1 MTKALN
7 TELQTSSEVLER
19 VVPQA
24 PAPAPSG
31 GMSSQ
36 KFTKNLWRWLSYA
49 ALVAVAVAMIAPFA
63 FMLSTSF
70 KPGTELYE
78 VPIRWLPKTFTLENY
93 AKAVTQVD
101 LLRGTWNTLLI
112 AVPSTVGGL
121 LTAAFAGYAFAK
133 MKFPFRDQIFGMLL
147 ASMMLPGIIT
157 LIPQFVMFAKIGWVD
172 TYYPLIVPGAM
183 GAAFAIFM
191 MRQFFLGIPD
201 ELIEAATLDGCNP
214 FQTFTKVVFPLA
226 GPALATL
233 AIFGFKG
240 AWNDYFGPLIYISS
254 PDKFN
259 IQQMIAATQ
268 NAYGGEPAVLM
279 AAAGLAMLPLVLL
292 FFFAQRYFVEGVAST
307 GMKN

>member
-1 MTKALN
+1 MTV
-7 TELQTSSEVLER
+7 QTTPAQQTDTVLEKR
-19 VVPQA
+19 IPQA
-24 PAPAPSG
+24 TMPSG
-31 GMSSQ
+31 SSQ
-36 KFTKNLWRWLSYA
+36 RLARRLQRGLSYLVLG
-49 ALVAVAVAMIAPFA
+49 LVALTMLAPFA
-63 FMLSTSF
+63 FMLSTSL
-70 KPGTELYE
+70 KPASE
-78 VPIRWLPKTFTLENY
+78 VFEIPVRWIPLHPTLENY
-93 AKAVTQVD
+93 VKAFTQVN
-101 LLRGTWNTLLI
+101 LWQGTLNTLMI
-112 AVPSTVGGL
+112 AVPSTIGGL
-121 LTAAFAGYAFAK
+121 VTAAFAGYAFAK
-133 MKFPFRDQIFGMLL
+133 LKFPGKDAIFAGLL
-147 ASMMLPGIIT
+147 ATMMLPGIVT

-191 MRQFFLGIPD
+191 MRQFFVTVPD

-214 FQTFTKVVFPLA
+214 FQTFTRVIFPLA

-254 PDKFN
+254 PEKFN

-279 AAAGLAMLPLVLL
+279 AAATLALLPLLVL
-292 FFFAQRYFVEGVAST
+292 FFFAQRYFVEGVASS

>member
-1 MTKALN
+1 MTD
-7 TELQTSSEVLER
+7 
-19 VVPQA
+19 
-24 PAPAPSG
+24 
-31 GMSSQ
+31 SQ
-36 KFTKNLWRWLSYA
+36 KTSKLFLRAASY
-49 ALVAVAVAMIAPFA
+49 LVLGIVAISMIAPFA
-63 FMLSTSF
+63 FMLSTSL
-70 KPGTELYE
+70 KTPDAVYQIPLRWIPH
-78 VPIRWLPKTFTLENY
+78 PITFANY
-93 AKAVTQVD
+93 QKAVTQVD
-101 LLRGTWNTLLI
+101 LLRGTWNTLCI
-112 AVPSTVGGL
+112 AIPSTVGGL
-121 LTAAFAGYAFAK
+121 ITAAFAGYAFAK
-133 MKFPFRDQIFGMLL
+133 MKFPGKEFIFAALL
-147 ASMMLPGIIT
+147 ATMMLPGIVT

-191 MRQFFLGIPD
+191 MRQFFVTIPD

-214 FQTFTKVVFPLA
+214 FQTFTMVVFPLA

-240 AWNDYFGPLIYISS
+240 AWNDYFGPLIYLSS
-254 PDKFN
+254 PEKFN

-279 AAAGLAMLPLVLL
+279 AAATLAMLPLLVL

>member
-1 MTKALN
+1 MI
-7 TELQTSSEVLER
+7 
-19 VVPQA
+19 
-24 PAPAPSG
+24 G
-31 GMSSQ
+31 SQ
-36 KFTKNLWRWLSYA
+36 KRTRQVMRGVSYVVLG
-49 ALVAVAVAMIAPFA
+49 LVALSMIAPFA
-63 FMLSTSF
+63 FMLSTSL
-70 KPGTELYE
+70 KPSGDVFEIPL
-78 VPIRWLPKTFTLENY
+78 RWIPAHPTLENY
-93 AKAVTQVD
+93 AKAITQVD

-112 AVPSTVGGL
+112 AIPSTVGGL
-121 LTAAFAGYAFAK
+121 LTAAFAGFAFAK
-133 MKFPFRDQIFGMLL
+133 MKFPFRDQIFACLL
-147 ASMMLPGIIT
+147 ASMMLPGIVT

-191 MRQFFLGIPD
+191 MRQFFITIPD

-214 FQTFTKVVFPLA
+214 FQTFTKIIFPLA

-254 PDKFN
+254 PEKFN

-279 AAAGLAMLPLVLL
+279 AASVLALLPLLIL
-292 FFFAQRYFVEGVAST
+292 FFCAQRYFVEGVASS

>member
-1 MTKALN
+1 MTK
-7 TELQTSSEVLER
+7 TLQPQQTTGETLEK

-24 PAPAPSG
+24 ARPQG
-31 GMSSQ
+31 GQ
-36 KFTKNLWRWLSYA
+36 KASKNLSRGVSYA
-49 ALVAVAVAMIAPFA
+49 VLVLVAIAMIAPFA
-63 FMLSTSF
+63 FMISTSF
-70 KPGTELYE
+70 KPASELYE
-78 VPIRWLPKTFTLENY
+78 IPIRWFPKTFTTENY

-101 LLRGTWNTLLI
+101 LLRGTWNTLMI
-112 AVPSTVGGL
+112 AIPSTVGGL

-133 MKFPFRDQIFGMLL
+133 MKFPFRDQIFGVLL

-191 MRQFFLGIPD
+191 MRQFFITIPD

-214 FQTFTKVVFPLA
+214 FQTFTMIIFPLA

-254 PDKFN
+254 PEKFN

-279 AAAGLAMLPLVLL
+279 AAAALAMLPLVIL
-292 FFFAQRYFVEGVAST
+292 FFMAQKYFVEGVAST

>member
-1 MTKALN
+1 MIASQQGTRL
-7 TELQTSSEVLER
+7 LLRGVSYLVL
-19 VVPQA
+19 
-24 PAPAPSG
+24 G
-31 GMSSQ
+31 
-36 KFTKNLWRWLSYA
+36 
-49 ALVAVAVAMIAPFA
+49 LVALSMIAPFA
-63 FMLSTSF
+63 FMLSTSL
-70 KPGTELYE
+70 KPAAE
-78 VPIRWLPKTFTLENY
+78 VFEIPMRWVPAHPTLENY
-93 AKAVTQVD
+93 VKAVTQVD

-112 AVPSTVGGL
+112 AIPATLGGL
-121 LTAAFAGYAFAK
+121 LTAAFAGFAFAK
-133 MKFPFRDQIFGMLL
+133 MKFPYREPLFAALL
-147 ASMMLPGIIT
+147 ATMMLPAIVT

-191 MRQFFLGIPD
+191 MRQFFITIPD

-214 FQTFTKVVFPLA
+214 FQTFTRIIFPLA

-254 PDKFN
+254 PEKFN

-279 AAAGLAMLPLVLL
+279 AASVLALLPLLIL
-292 FFFAQRYFVEGVAST
+292 FFCAQRFFVEGVASS

>member
-1 MTKALN
+1 MTESQA
-7 TELQTSSEVLER
+7 SS
-19 VVPQA
+19 
-24 PAPAPSG
+24 
-31 GMSSQ
+31 
-36 KFTKNLWRWLSYA
+36 KRWLRGLSYFVLG
-49 ALVAVAVAMIAPFA
+49 LVALAMLIPFA

-70 KPGTELYE
+70 KLPADVHQ
-78 VPIRWLPKTFTLENY
+78 VPMRWLPAPGTLANY
-93 AKAVTQVD
+93 RKAVSEVD
-101 LLRGTWNTLLI
+101 LLRGTFNTLCI
-112 AVPSTVGGL
+112 AIPSTVGGL

-133 MKFPFRDQIFGMLL
+133 MEFPGKRIIFGGLL
-147 ASMMLPGIIT
+147 ATMMLPGIVT

-183 GAAFAIFM
+183 GAGFAIFM
-191 MRQFFLGIPD
+191 MRQFFVTIPD

-214 FQTFTKVVFPLA
+214 FQTFTMVVFPLA

-254 PDKFN
+254 PEKFN
-259 IQQMIAATQ
+259 IQQMIASTQ

-279 AAAGLAMLPLVLL
+279 AAATLAMLPLLIL

>member
-1 MTKALN
+1 MTN
-7 TELQTSSEVLER
+7 Q
-19 VVPQA
+19 
-24 PAPAPSG
+24 
-31 GMSSQ
+31 
-36 KFTKNLWRWLSYA
+36 KNLMRWLAYA
-49 ALVAVAVAMIAPFA
+49 VLGLVALSMLLPFA
-63 FMLSTSF
+63 FMLSTSL
-70 KPGTELYE
+70 KLPADVHQIPL
-78 VPIRWLPKTFTLENY
+78 RWIPQPPTLDNY
-93 AKAVTQVD
+93 RKAVTQVD
-101 LLRGTWNTLLI
+101 LLRGTVNTLWI
-112 AVPSTVGGL
+112 AIPSTVGGL
-121 LTAAFAGYAFAK
+121 LTASFAGFAFAK
-133 MKFPFRDQIFGMLL
+133 MKFPGKDAIFAALL
-147 ASMMLPGIIT
+147 ATMMLPGIVT

-172 TYYPLIVPGAM
+172 TYYPLVVPGAM

-191 MRQFFLGIPD
+191 MRQFFITIPD

-254 PDKFN
+254 PEKFN

-279 AAAGLAMLPLVLL
+279 AAATLAMLPLLIL
-292 FFFAQRYFVEGVAST
+292 FFCAQRYFVEGVAST

>member
-1 MTKALN
+1 MS
-7 TELQTSSEVLER
+7 LQHETPAVQTADTLER
-19 VVPQA
+19 VVPAARPSQ
-24 PAPAPSG
+24 APSG
-31 GMSSQ
+31 AGGQ
-36 KFTKNLWRWLSYA
+36 KLSKAIWRAVSYA
-49 ALVAVAVAMIAPFA
+49 ALALVAVAMIAPFA

-70 KPGTELYE
+70 KPASELYE
-78 VPIRWLPKTFTLENY
+78 IPIRWLPKTFTLENY
-93 AKAVTQVD
+93 AKAITQVD
-101 LLRGTWNTLLI
+101 LLRGTFNTLVI
-112 AVPSTVGGL
+112 AIPATVGGL

-133 MKFPFRDQIFGMLL
+133 MKFPGRDKIFAVLL

-191 MRQFFLGIPD
+191 MRQFFVTIPD

-254 PDKFN
+254 PEKFN

-279 AAAGLAMLPLVLL
+279 AAATLAMLPLVVL

>member
-1 MTKALN
+1 MTNPTIQA
-7 TELQTSSEVLER
+7 TQASGETLER
-19 VVPQA
+19 VVPA
-24 PAPAPSG
+24 APAPSAG
-31 GMSSQ
+31 SHKRSKQ
-36 KFTKNLWRWLSYA
+36 VARAFSYVVLV
-49 ALVAVAVAMIAPFA
+49 LVAIAMLLPFA
-63 FMLSTSF
+63 FMISTSF
-70 KPGTELYE
+70 KPASELYE
-78 VPIRWLPKTFTLENY
+78 IPIRWLPKTFTTENY
-93 AKAVTQVD
+93 AKAITQVD
-101 LLRGTWNTLLI
+101 LWRGTLNTLMI

-133 MKFPFRDQIFGMLL
+133 MKFPGRDRIFGVLL

-157 LIPQFVMFAKIGWVD
+157 LIPQFVMFARIGWVD

-191 MRQFFLGIPD
+191 MRQFFVTIPD

-214 FQTFTKVVFPLA
+214 FQTFTMIVFPLA

-254 PDKFN
+254 PEKFN

-279 AAAGLAMLPLVLL
+279 AAAALAMAPLVVL

>member
-1 MTKALN
+1 MLT
-7 TELQTSSEVLER
+7 
-19 VVPQA
+19 
-24 PAPAPSG
+24 
-31 GMSSQ
+31 SQ
-36 KFTKNLWRWLSYA
+36 KQTKQFLRGLSYLA
-49 ALVAVAVAMIAPFA
+49 LGLVALSMIAPFA
-63 FMLSTSF
+63 FMLSTSL
-70 KPGTELYE
+70 KPANE
-78 VPIRWLPKTFTLENY
+78 VFEIPMRWIPAHPTLDNY
-93 AKAVTQVD
+93 VKAVTQVD

-112 AVPSTVGGL
+112 AIPATLGGL
-121 LTAAFAGYAFAK
+121 LTAAFAGFAFAK
-133 MKFPFRDQIFGMLL
+133 MKFPYREQIFAALL
-147 ASMMLPGIIT
+147 ATMMLPGIVT

-191 MRQFFLGIPD
+191 MRQFFITIPD

-214 FQTFTKVVFPLA
+214 FQTFTRIIFPLA

-254 PDKFN
+254 PEKFN

-279 AAAGLAMLPLVLL
+279 AASVLALLPLLIL
-292 FFFAQRYFVEGVAST
+292 FFCAQRYFVEGVASS

>member
-1 MTKALN
+1 MIASQQGTRL
-7 TELQTSSEVLER
+7 LLRGVSYLVL
-19 VVPQA
+19 
-24 PAPAPSG
+24 G
-31 GMSSQ
+31 
-36 KFTKNLWRWLSYA
+36 
-49 ALVAVAVAMIAPFA
+49 LVALSMIAPFA
-63 FMLSTSF
+63 FMLSTSL
-70 KPGTELYE
+70 KPAAE
-78 VPIRWLPKTFTLENY
+78 VFEIPMRWVPAHPTLENY
-93 AKAVTQVD
+93 VKAVTQVD

-112 AVPSTVGGL
+112 AIPATLGGL
-121 LTAAFAGYAFAK
+121 LTAAFAGFAFAK
-133 MKFPFRDQIFGMLL
+133 MKFPYREPLFAALL
-147 ASMMLPGIIT
+147 ATMMLPAIVT

-191 MRQFFLGIPD
+191 MRQFFITIPD

-214 FQTFTKVVFPLA
+214 FQTFTRIIFPLA

-254 PDKFN
+254 PEKFN

-279 AAAGLAMLPLVLL
+279 AASVLALLPLLIL
-292 FFFAQRYFVEGVAST
+292 FFCAQRFFVEGVASS
-307 GMKN
+307 GKKN